1 MPRYEYKVVP
11 APAKG
16 RKAKGVKTPE
26 ARFALSVET
35 VLNQMGAE
43 GWEYLRAE
51 LLPSDERSGLT
62 GSTTHW
68 RNVLVFRRPVNR
80 VEESFQP
87 RLIEAPDPT
96 AAPLVA
102 APAAMAPAPHE
113 PGAPAP
119 WPADPGEP
127 PLRDAP
133 EVQADD
139 DSGTENNG
147 TEDNGVE
154 DTEDS
159 AGPGAALTARARTA
173 RSGDDGGGGSNES

>member
-11 APAKG
+11 APTKG

-35 VLNQMGAE
+35 VLNEMGAE
-43 GWEYLRAE
+43 GWEYLRAD

-68 RNVLVFRRPVNR
+68 RNLLVFRRPVEG
-80 VEESFQP
+80 VEDKFQP

-102 APAAMAPAPHE
+102 VPDPTAPAPPE
-113 PGAPAP
+113 PGAPEARSLEP
-119 WPADPGEP
+119 DDP
-127 PLRDAP
+127 PLHAAH
-133 EVQADD
+133 EEAEADD
-139 DSGTENNG
+139 NG
-147 TEDNGVE
+147 EEDNGVE

-159 AGPGAALTARARTA
+159 TGPGAALTARARKA
-173 RSGDDGGGGSNES
+173 RSGDDGDGGNSKS